1 MFFKSISLHN
11 RNQRIITLTREY
23 NIPIII
29 NLIFIIIGIL
39 DIKHYLIAINLSR
52 MTLLW
57 IFLYTIS
64 HNFELEDMNFSKMI
78 AMSNIILIVMCGLS
92 LIEICEFKIHTCLFS
107 ITFMNVCNFLYF
119 QYEQKNKQILRDSMI
134 FYFITI
140 LVLYLLYQKVGADN
154 IIYILAIFNIIMASY
169 NLFFYNEKR
178 LPHYKIIKNLSVY
191 NFIISITI
199 IVIIF
204 YKDIFDM
211 KFLGDLLLLLF
222 FNHTYCGYK
231 YTIKKV
237 VNNPYFELK
246 SKNEKLNFNSQQLN
260 KLNEIINKEISIK
273 NQIKKYIT
281 QRKELLNQSLDNVPS
296 MWIIIDCNLNIIYK
310 NNEFMKVLGTGVR
323 SFTEILNLIAKTDE
337 EILYYLECLEDKKN
351 IDDKIVFL
359 SKIPYLLNIKYND
372 FDDTYLIS
380 LNDIEHEFNME
391 KELKDKKDEYEN
403 IVNNIPCPIMIRN
416 VESNL
421 DQTKIISINKA
432 FENLFGYRADEVE
445 NINSID
451 YYKKF
456 NIDFF
461 DSKRYR
467 KLDMPIEEKIRLID
481 NESHSNYIMNCIMT
495 DKNKNKHNL
504 EVNIENYQ
512 ENLNSNKLKLLTFT
526 DKTEEVSIYQQIQKQ
541 NQVYCKILNSIPEGI
556 IVKSLDDDGIVYAN
570 KKFKKIFKIQDR
582 VKKTLI
588 RKYNDRLETKYLYNL
603 NNNDLNKT
611 IYMVNEE
618 KVIKELKVRAHTW
631 KIENSKYRVKI
642 VEDLAQQRQYEKM
655 RTILME
661 QRKYDKLKM
670 EFYANISHELKTPL
684 NNIYSSTQLIENFNK
699 NNKIKDTN
707 GQLSYHVKIVKQNMF
722 RLMRLIDNIINIAQV
737 KSEVYKLKSVNF
749 DIVYLVEEIVM
760 SINSYAQ
767 SRNLNL
773 IFDTNEEYLLVG
785 LDPEAIERIV
795 LNLLSNAIKFTE
807 TKGEILVG
815 VYKIKNK
822 VQIKVTDN
830 GVGIDEDKL
839 TDIFDRFKQIENGKI
854 NNEFGSGI
862 GLYLSKSLVKIQDGT
877 INIKSKINVGTEVT
891 IEFPIKEVIEED
903 EDIIEYG
910 GNIEKFKIEFFD
922 IYK

>member
-1 MFFKSISLHN
+1 MVFKSISPN
-11 RNQRIITLTREY
+11 KQRLITLLREY

-29 NLIFIIIGIL
+29 NIIFIIIGIL
-39 DIKHYLIAINLSR
+39 DIRHYSIAISLSR

-64 HNFELEDMNFSKMI
+64 YNFELEDMDFAKMI
-78 AMSNIILIVMCGLS
+78 SMSNIILIVMCGLT
-92 LIEICEFKIHTCLFS
+92 LIENCQFKIHTCLFS

-119 QYEQKNKQILRDSMI
+119 RYEQKNKNILRDSII
-134 FYFITI
+134 FYFITTFG
-140 LVLYLLYQKVGADN
+140 LYTLYQTVGEGQ
-154 IIYILAIFNIIMASY
+154 IVYILSIFNIIMSFY
-169 NLFFYNEKR
+169 NLFFNNGKR
-178 LPHYKIIKNLSVY
+178 LPHYKIMKNLSVY
-191 NFIISITI
+191 NFMISITI
-199 IVIIF
+199 LTIIF
-204 YKDIFDM
+204 YKDIFNV
-211 KFLGDLLLLLF
+211 KFLGDFLSLLF
-222 FNHTYCGYK
+222 FNHTYYGYK

-246 SKNEKLNFNSQQLN
+246 SKNEKLNFNSMQLD
-260 KLNEIINKEISIK
+260 KLNEVVNKEILIK
-273 NQIKKYIT
+273 NQIKKYII

-310 NNEFMKVLGTGVR
+310 NNEFIKVLGIGLN
-323 SFTEILNLIAKTDE
+323 SFSEILNLITKKDE

-351 IDDKIVFL
+351 IDDKIVFI
-359 SKIPYLLNIKYND
+359 SEIPYLLNIKYND

-391 KELKDKKDEYEN
+391 KELKDKKDEYES
-403 IVNNIPCPIMIRN
+403 IVNNIPSPIMIRN
-416 VESNL
+416 VKENL
-421 DQTKIISINKA
+421 DEAKIISINKA
-432 FENLFGYRADEVE
+432 FENLFGYSACEVE
-445 NINSID
+445 GLNSKN
-451 YYKKF
+451 YYDKF
-456 NIDFF
+456 DLDFF
-461 DSKRYR
+461 DSKRYK
-467 KLDMPIEEKIRLID
+467 KLDMPVEEKIRLVD
-481 NESHSNYIMNCIMT
+481 NETDSNYIMNCIMT

-512 ENLNSNKLKLLTFT
+512 EYPKLNKLKLLTFT

-556 IVKSLDDDGIVYAN
+556 IVNSYDGESIVYAN
-570 KKFKKIFKIQDR
+570 KKFKEIFKIQDR

-588 RKYNDRLETKYLYNL
+588 RKYNNRLETKYLYNL

-618 KVIKELKVRAHTW
+618 KVVKELKVRAYTW
-631 KIENSKYRVKI
+631 KIENSKFRVKI

-655 RTILME
+655 KTMLME

-684 NNIYSSTQLIENFNK
+684 NNIYSSTQLIESFNK
-699 NNKIKDTN
+699 SNKIKDTN
-707 GQLSYHVKIVKQNMF
+707 GEVSYHVKIVKQNMF

-737 KSEVYKLKSVNF
+737 KSEIYKLKSVNF

-773 IFDTNEEYLLVG
+773 TFDTNEEYLLVG

-807 TKGEILVG
+807 NKGKILVG

-822 VQIKVTDN
+822 VQIKVSDN
-830 GVGIDEDKL
+830 GVGIEEDKL
-839 TDIFDRFKQIENGKI
+839 MDIFDRFKQIENGKI

-877 INIKSKINVGTEVT
+877 IDIKSKVNVGTEVT

-903 EDIIEYG
+903 EEIIEYG